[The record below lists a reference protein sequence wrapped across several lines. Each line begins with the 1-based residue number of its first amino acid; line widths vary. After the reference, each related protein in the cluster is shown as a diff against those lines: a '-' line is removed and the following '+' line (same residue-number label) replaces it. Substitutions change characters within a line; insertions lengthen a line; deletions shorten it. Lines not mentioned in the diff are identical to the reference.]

1 MKRYIFLGIVV
12 ISLGLFYTLTKKE
25 LDDRAVNGPFISEII
40 QKTNETK
47 QLTDILAAGISWDYD
62 NDRFFVSTD
71 QPHELFSN
79 GIASFYIFNKSFE
92 KVLYSMDL
100 KTDGDL
106 EGITYIGNN
115 ELAII
120 SEIGTLYFLKE
131 KNKQWELTKTISL
144 PKGDTQYKLA
154 SLAYDSKNKYLY
166 TAQKEGKKIMYKMDR
181 DGKILDSFTLK
192 VQNNTDN
199 EKLSIDD
206 DYTISGMTFNKG
218 HLYVFSE
225 AYSTIFKYNP
235 NTKHVDNI
243 YGVSNIHES
252 SGITIKKGN
261 MYLVGDFE
269 SYLPKPSFY
278 EVALPQ

>member
-1 MKRYIFLGIVV
+1 MKKYILLGIVCTTM
-12 ISLGLFYTLTKKE
+12 ILLYTLTKKE
-25 LDDRAVNGPFISEII
+25 LDDKAVNGPFVSEII
-40 QKTNETK
+40 QKTSETK
-47 QLTDILAAGISWDYD
+47 QLTDMLAAGISWDYD

-92 KVLYSMDL
+92 KILYKMDL

-106 EGITYIGNN
+106 EGISYIGNN
-115 ELAII
+115 EIAIM
-120 SEIGTLYFLKE
+120 SEVGTLYFLKE
-131 KNKQWELTKTISL
+131 KNKQWELLKTISL

-166 TAQKEGKKIMYKMDR
+166 TAQKEGAKIIYKMNR
-181 DGKILDSFTLK
+181 DGNLLDSFTLE
-192 VQNNTDN
+192 VQDN
-199 EKLSIDD
+199 ISLEKTSMDT
-206 DYTISGMTFNKG
+206 DYTISGMTYNKN
-218 HLYVFSE
+218 HLYIFSE
-225 AYSTIFKYNP
+225 AYSTIFKFNP

-243 YGVSNIHES
+243 YGISNIHES
-252 SGITIKKGN
+252 SGITIKKGS

>member
-120 SEIGTLYFLKE
+120 SEVGTLYFLKE
-131 KNKQWELTKTISL
+131 KDQQWELTKTISL
-144 PKGDTQYKLA
+144 PKGDIQYKLA

-166 TAQKEGKKIMYKMDR
+166 TAQKEGKKIIYKMNR
-181 DGKILDSFTLK
+181 DGKLLDSFTLK
-192 VQNNTDN
+192 VQNVTENKKT
-199 EKLSIDD
+199 SIND
-206 DYTISGMTFNKG
+206 DYTISGMTFKKG

-243 YGVSNIHES
+243 YGISNIHES
-252 SGITIKKGN
+252 SGITIKKGS